1 MAEAVVPPG
10 RCAGC
15 GTELAEVLLACPGC
29 ARLVHAEELGRLAA
43 AAKQDEERGDPAG
56 ALGRGQ
62 RALALLPAGTRQRDA
77 VAATVARL
85 AAHAPA
91 VSAPRG
97 PAPEWLRKLGPIGVA
112 AFAVWKLLGVAKF
125 AAFLSLLASF
135 ALYWQTWGLAFG
147 GGFLAS
153 IYLHELGHVAAL
165 RWAGIPASPP
175 MFIPGVGA
183 YVRMH
188 RAPPD
193 PRTDALVGLAGPLAG
208 MAVALAFQV
217 AWLLT
222 GNPLL
227 RALAHAG
234 AVINLF
240 NLVPLWSLDG
250 ARGLAPLVRWQRF
263 ALMLVFAAAF
273 VATREGMLV
282 LVLVVGLVRAFTPP
296 RAAKG
301 PDHLAFVLFAA
312 VAVAL
317 SALAFYARG

>member
-1 MAEAVVPPG
+1 VAEAALAPR

-15 GTELAEVLLACPGC
+15 GTELAEVLLACPAC
-29 ARLVHAEELGRLAA
+29 ARLVHADALGRLAA
-43 AAKQDEERGDPAG
+43 EARKQEEQGDLAA
-56 ALGRGQ
+56 ALASWQ
-62 RALALLPAGTRQRDA
+62 QALALLPAGTRQRAA
-77 VAATVARL
+77 VASTVSRL
-85 AAHAPA
+85 STHAPA
-91 VSAPRG
+91 APPPP
-97 PAPEWLRKLGPIGVA
+97 PAAPGWLRKLGPIGVA
-112 AFAVWKLLGVAKF
+112 ALAAWKLLGIAKF
-125 AAFLSLLASF
+125 AAFLSLVASF

-193 PRTDALVGLAGPLAG
+193 ARTDALVGLAGPLAG
-208 MAVALAFQV
+208 LAVALAFQV
-217 AWLLT
+217 AWLAS
-222 GNPLL
+222 GAPLL

-250 ARGLAPLVRWQRF
+250 ARGLAPLARWQRWI
-263 ALMLVFAAAF
+263 LVLAVGGAWA
-273 VATREGMLV
+273 VTREGMLV
-282 LVLVVGLVRAFTPP
+282 LILIVGGLRALAPAAPP
-296 RAAKG
+296 K
-301 PDHLAFVLFAA
+301 PDHPALALFAA
-312 VAVAL
+312 IVVAL
-317 SALAFYARG
+317 SMLALYARG